1 MKTLTNTLRTFVR
14 NTLELLLDSKQLLIF
29 VEQGHVIDVHGWKNN

>member
-1 MKTLTNTLRTFVR
+1 MKTLTNVLMTFVR
-14 NTLELLLDSKQLLIF
+14 NMLKLLLDSKLLLIF